1 MFFVLFCFLEK
12 TTHYFL
18 IMLKHCFYIKGT
30 HHANFS
36 LKHLREPM
44 RFLNIEP
51 LNRACCHIK
60 YLKLKELV
68 KKKKKGRNGRVTLTP
83 SRWHS
88 FPGTDG
94 TIPMW
99 RALSSCQRAGATL
112 TPEKGPGG
120 ELRRQACEPAP
131 ASLQLLLLWSSQ
143 LLLVLLFLGE
153 KVWKLPALGTSLGL
167 GSIVKPPSTW
177 KSPVKC
183 VRVSLV
189 NLFLSSSFP
198 HPSPAP

>member
-1 MFFVLFCFLEK
+1 
-12 TTHYFL
+12 
-18 IMLKHCFYIKGT
+18 MLKHYFYIKGT
-30 HHANFS
+30 HRANFS

-51 LNRACCHIK
+51 LNRDVAI
-60 YLKLKELV
+60 LNILSWRNWF

-83 SRWHS
+83 SPWHS

-131 ASLQLLLLWSSQ
+131 ASLRLLLLRSSQ
-143 LLLVLLFLGE
+143 LLQVLLFLGE